1 MCSTRPLCWY
11 FSARS
16 FKRGREQLEAAK
28 SWAALRLLQQGM
40 AYVSLLQARNLDGWV
55 NREQASSRSWI
66 AALLQNM
73 GTVKLDLNLWGCMH
87 VCETCAKAASQGCN
101 RLLSAVPCHAL
112 NRVCRWS
119 CLRFVVLPTDL
130 ADTGRAGYEVENLEE
145 KLLANRALRGR
156 SGRLLGQVV
165 ELWLRKC
172 HLL

>member
-73 GTVKLDLNLWGCMH
+73 GTVKWDLNLWGCMH
-87 VCETCAKAASQGCN
+87 VCETCAKAASRGCN
-101 RLLSAVPCHAL
+101 RLLSAVPCRSRS
-112 NRVCRWS
+112 RVCRWS
-119 CLRFVVLPTDL
+119 CAGFVVLPTDL
-130 ADTGRAGYEVENLEE
+130 ADTGRAGCEVENLEE
-145 KLLANRALRGR
+145 KLLANRALRGWN
-156 SGRLLGQVV
+156 GRLWGQVI
-165 ELWLRKC
+165 ELCLGKR